1 MTAIF
6 CAISLRRA
14 CEVKQYSRIAET
26 GSAERRCPSAGDDL
40 PALMMADRERG
51 ENMTKEEFDSVTRD
65 LLVAWFIE
73 MYEYI
78 SGGEQAQKIEP
89 LQKRQLI
96 ATAQS
101 LLHDIQD
108 ALDSELK
115 GSDK

>member
-51 ENMTKEEFDSVTRD
+51 ENMTNTN
-65 LLVAWFIE
+65 LLRKKIDESGYKLRFVASKLGITYQGF
-73 MYEYI
+73 
-78 SGGEQAQKIEP
+78 
-89 LQKRQLI
+89 L
-96 ATAQS
+96 
-101 LLHDIQD
+101 
-108 ALDSELK
+108 
-115 GSDK
+115 

>member
-1 MTAIF
+1 
-6 CAISLRRA
+6 
-14 CEVKQYSRIAET
+14 
-26 GSAERRCPSAGDDL
+26 
-40 PALMMADRERG
+40 
-51 ENMTKEEFDSVTRD
+51 MTKEEFDSVTRD

-89 LQKRQLI
+89 MQKR
-96 ATAQS
+96 
-101 LLHDIQD
+101 HDIQD

>member
-1 MTAIF
+1 MTG
-6 CAISLRRA
+6 ISRLA
-14 CEVKQYSRIAET
+14 FMILSVTHLLIE
-26 GSAERRCPSAGDDL
+26 
-40 PALMMADRERG
+40 ERG

-96 ATAQS
+96 STAQS

>member
-1 MTAIF
+1 
-6 CAISLRRA
+6 
-14 CEVKQYSRIAET
+14 
-26 GSAERRCPSAGDDL
+26 
-40 PALMMADRERG
+40 MMAGLERG

-73 MYEYI
+73 MHEYI
-78 SGGEQAQKIEP
+78 SGGEQAQKIEL

-108 ALDSELK
+108 ALECELK
-115 GSDK
+115 GSYK

>member
-1 MTAIF
+1 MTG
-6 CAISLRRA
+6 ISRLA
-14 CEVKQYSRIAET
+14 FMILSVTHLLIE
-26 GSAERRCPSAGDDL
+26 
-40 PALMMADRERG
+40 ERG